1 MHLRATA
8 NSRGPLAAALE
19 VGDDRERSMVDRQT
33 DGPFIPDTYDL
44 PEAALGGADAVE
56 KTTYV
61 TGCGTEPETMKP
73 PHVPEARVPPGGG
86 TATTWSIVAL
96 LLLTALLVYFLGAAR

>member
-1 MHLRATA
+1 MERRMDDRTPD
-8 NSRGPLAAALE
+8 GPL
-19 VGDDRERSMVDRQT
+19 
-33 DGPFIPDTYDL
+33 IPDTYDEL

-61 TGCGTEPETMKP
+61 TGRGTEPETMKP

-86 TATTWSIVAL
+86 TATTWAIVAFL
-96 LLLTALLVYFLGAAR
+96 ILAALLVYFLGAAR